1 MSASAA
7 ASQNS
12 TANAAWLLIFAAWLV
27 ATASML
33 GALFFDEIMDLSP
46 CVLCWWQRICMFPLV
61 LILPAGLFPLD
72 LRVVRYVLPL
82 AAGGWLFALFHML
95 LMAGVIPEDLKP
107 CTRGIPCSEK
117 VIEWFGF
124 VTIPLLSLLAF
135 SAVIAFLFMAHSR
148 SKQ

>member
-1 MSASAA
+1 MSTSPAS
-7 ASQNS
+7 SKNI
-12 TANAAWLLIFAAWLV
+12 TVNTAWLLIFAAWLV

-33 GALFFDEIMDLSP
+33 GALFFGEIMHLSP
-46 CVLCWWQRICMFPLV
+46 CILCWWQRICMFPLV
-61 LILPAGLFPLD
+61 VILPAGLFPLD
-72 LRVVRYVLPL
+72 LRVVRYALPL
-82 AAGGWLFALFHML
+82 AAGGWLFALFHVL

>member
-1 MSASAA
+1 MSASPA

-12 TANAAWLLIFAAWLV
+12 TENATWLLIFAAWLV

-33 GALFFDEIMDLSP
+33 GALFFGEIMHLSP

-61 LILPAGLFPLD
+61 VILPAGLFPLD

-135 SAVIAFLFMAHSR
+135 SAVIAFVFMAHSR

>member
-1 MSASAA
+1 MSASPAA
-7 ASQNS
+7 PQNS
-12 TANAAWLLIFAAWLV
+12 TAHAAWLLIFAAWLV

-33 GALFFDEIMDLSP
+33 GALFFGEIMHLSP

-61 LILPAGLFPLD
+61 VILPAGLFPLD
-72 LRVVRYVLPL
+72 LKVVRYTLPL
-82 AAGGWLFALFHML
+82 AVGGWLFALFHVL

>member
-1 MSASAA
+1 MSASPA

-33 GALFFDEIMDLSP
+33 GALFFGEIMHLSP

-61 LILPAGLFPLD
+61 VILPAGLFPLD

-82 AAGGWLFALFHML
+82 AAGCLHYS
-95 LMAGVIPEDLKP
+95 I
-107 CTRGIPCSEK
+107 CC
-117 VIEWFGF
+117 
-124 VTIPLLSLLAF
+124 
-135 SAVIAFLFMAHSR
+135 
-148 SKQ
+148 